1 MKRAVAAA
9 VNPFTFDGVVTKL
22 FQIEE
27 PDGSPLDPSGPGAA
41 VGIAVVKAGR
51 SLPGHSLPG
60 HSLQGAVAI
69 AVGGNAEILPS
80 TDGERVLDSGDLA
93 ELLLGLRSRA
103 EKQLSRPVT
112 HAVVM
117 APPIEEGPLA
127 LAAAGASLVLL
138 DTVDPGTKSVEAAA
152 LEAAVLAEDLA
163 AKDLAPKN

>member
-41 VGIAVVKAGR
+41 VGIAVVKA
-51 SLPGHSLPG
+51 G

-138 DTVDPGTKSVEAAA
+138 DTVDPGTKSVEATA

>member
-41 VGIAVVKAGR
+41 VGIAVVKV
-51 SLPGHSLPG
+51 G

-93 ELLLGLRSRA
+93 ELLLDLRSRA

-138 DTVDPGTKSVEAAA
+138 DTVDPGTKSVEAGA

>member
-51 SLPGHSLPG
+51 SLPG

-138 DTVDPGTKSVEAAA
+138 DTVDSGTKSVEAAA

>member
-41 VGIAVVKAGR
+41 VGIAVVKA
-51 SLPGHSLPG
+51 G

-138 DTVDPGTKSVEAAA
+138 DTVDSGTKSVEAAA